1 MCRVLDV
8 SRSGFYGWLDRDE
21 PDTPFNRRLS
31 RRIRTIFEEEGGT
44 RGRPYIYWRL
54 RREGW
59 EVNHKR
65 VERLMRA
72 EGLKAEPKQ
81 GYKITTDSNHNRP
94 VAPNRLERDFTAEAP
109 NQVWVSDITYIRTH
123 EGWLYLAAIMDLFSR
138 KVVGWQLAPRLRAEL
153 VDGALQKAVRQR
165 EVGNG
170 LIFHSDQGVQYTS
183 DRVQSRLDELDI
195 KQSMARRGDCWDN
208 APSEAWFATLK
219 RECVPGRGFE
229 TMRRAK
235 RKIFKYIEGKYNRG
249 RLHSSLNYRTPEE
262 YEERFT

>member
-1 MCRVLDV
+1 M
-8 SRSGFYGWLDRDE
+8 RS
-21 PDTPFNRRLS
+21 
-31 RRIRTIFEEEGGT
+31 
-44 RGRPYIYWRL
+44 
-54 RREGW
+54 
-59 EVNHKR
+59 
-65 VERLMRA
+65 
-72 EGLKAEPKQ
+72 EGLRAEPKQ

-94 VAPNRLERDFTAEAP
+94 VAPNRLERDFTAESP

-153 VDGALQKAVRQR
+153 VDGALRQAVRQR
-165 EVGNG
+165 EIGAD
-170 LIFHSDQGVQYTS
+170 LIFHSDQGVQYAS
-183 DRVQSRLDELDI
+183 DRVQSRLDEHDI

-219 RECVPGRGFE
+219 RECVPKRGFE

-235 RKIFKYIEGKYNRG
+235 RNIFKYIEGKYNRN